1 MGYHDELLQQ
11 ANELVHKDPNNPK
24 QADLRRSVS
33 SAYYALFHLL
43 IFEGCLNWSNDIS
56 RPGLARMFDHGV
68 MKKVCKKVS
77 DAIKMPYTGEDPT
90 IVDKLR
96 SFAGLFVR
104 LQEQR
109 HEADY
114 NIKDAWTFTQSLQEV
129 LAANRALATWQEI
142 RAEKIS
148 QDFLVSLLI
157 RPRD

>member
-1 MGYHDELLQQ
+1 VAYHDELLHQ
-11 ANELVHKDPNNPK
+11 AKELVHKDPSNPT

-43 IFEGCLNWSNDIS
+43 IFEACLNWSNDVS

-68 MKKVCKKVS
+68 MKKVSRKVT
-77 DAIKMPYTGEDPT
+77 DAGRMPYVGDDPVV
-90 IVDKLR
+90 VDKLR
-96 SFAGLFVR
+96 TFAGLFVQ

-114 NIKDAWTFTQSLQEV
+114 NVKDEWTLTQSLKEM
-129 LAANRALATWQEI
+129 LAANRAFVIWQEI
-142 RAEKIS
+142 RTEKIA
-148 QDFLVSLLI
+148 QDYLVSLLI

>member
-1 MGYHDELLQQ
+1 MAYHDELLQQ
-11 ANELVHKDPNNPK
+11 AKELVHNNPNNPT

-43 IFEGCLNWSNDIS
+43 IFEACLNRSNDIS

-68 MKKVCKKVS
+68 MKKVSKKVT
-77 DAIKMPYTGEDPT
+77 DAGKMPYVGEDPVV
-90 IVDKLR
+90 VDKLR
-96 SFAGLFVR
+96 SVAGLFVQ

-114 NIKDAWTFTQSLQEV
+114 NIKDAWTLTQSLKEV
-129 LAANRALATWQEI
+129 LAAYRAFETLQEI
-142 RAEKIS
+142 RTEKTS
-148 QDFLVSLLI
+148 QDYLVSLLI

>member
-1 MGYHDELLQQ
+1 MAYHDELLQQ
-11 ANELVHKDPNNPK
+11 AKELVHKNPNNPT

-43 IFEGCLNWSNDIS
+43 IFEACLNWSNDIS

-68 MKKVCKKVS
+68 MKKVSKKVT
-77 DAIKMPYTGEDPT
+77 DASKMPYVGEDPV
-90 IVDKLR
+90 IVARLR
-96 SFAGLFVR
+96 SFAGLFVQ

-114 NIKDAWTFTQSLQEV
+114 NIKDAWTLTQSLKEMV
-129 LAANRALATWQEI
+129 SANRAFVIWQEI
-142 RAEKIS
+142 RTEKVS
-148 QDFLVSLLI
+148 QDYLVSLLI

>member
-1 MGYHDELLQQ
+1 VAYHDELLQQ
-11 ANELVHKDPNNPK
+11 AKELVHKNPNTPT

-43 IFEGCLNWSNDIS
+43 IFEACLNWSNDIS

-68 MKKVCKKVS
+68 MKKVSKKVT
-77 DAIKMPYTGEDPT
+77 DANKMPYAGEDPAV
-90 IVDKLR
+90 VDKLR
-96 SFAGLFVR
+96 SFAGLFVQ

-114 NIKDAWTFTQSLQEV
+114 NIKDAWTLTQSLKEV
-129 LAANRALATWQEI
+129 LAANRAFVTWQEI
-142 RAEKIS
+142 RTGKIS
-148 QDFLVSLLI
+148 QDYLVSLLI

>member
-1 MGYHDELLQQ
+1 MAYHDELLQQ
-11 ANELVHKDPNNPK
+11 AKELVHKNPNNPT

-43 IFEGCLNWSNDIS
+43 IFEACLNWSNDIS

-68 MKKVCKKVS
+68 MKKVSKKVT
-77 DAIKMPYTGEDPT
+77 DASKMPYAGEDPVA
-90 IVDKLR
+90 VDKLR
-96 SFAGLFVR
+96 SFAGLFVQ

-114 NIKDAWTFTQSLQEV
+114 NIKDAWTLTQSLKEM
-129 LAANRALATWQEI
+129 LAANRAFVIWQEI
-142 RAEKIS
+142 RTAKIS
-148 QDFLVSLLI
+148 QDYLVSLLI

>member
-1 MGYHDELLQQ
+1 MAYHDELLQQ
-11 ANELVHKDPNNPK
+11 AKELVHKNPNNPT

-43 IFEGCLNWSNDIS
+43 IFEACLNWSNDIS

-68 MKKVCKKVS
+68 MRKVSKKVT
-77 DAIKMPYTGEDPT
+77 DASKMPYAQEDPL

-96 SFAGLFVR
+96 SFAGLFVQ

-114 NIKDAWTFTQSLQEV
+114 NIKDAWTPTQSLKEM
-129 LAANRALATWQEI
+129 LAANRAFVTWQEI
-142 RAEKIS
+142 RSEKIT
-148 QDFLVSLLI
+148 QDYLVSLLI

>member
-1 MGYHDELLQQ
+1 MAYHDELLLQ
-11 ANELVHKDPNNPK
+11 AKELVHKDGPT

-43 IFEGCLNWSNDIS
+43 IFEACLNWSNDVS

-68 MKKVCKKVS
+68 MKKVSKRVT
-77 DAIKMPYTGEDPT
+77 DAGKTPYAGVESI
-90 IVDKLR
+90 IVGKLR
-96 SFAGLFVR
+96 TFAGLFVQ

-114 NIKDAWTFTQSLQEV
+114 NIKDEWTLTQSLKAM
-129 LAANRALATWQEI
+129 LDANRAFVIWHEI
-142 RAEKIS
+142 RTKKIS
-148 QDFLVSLLI
+148 QDYLISLLI

>member
-1 MGYHDELLQQ
+1 MAYHDELLQQ
-11 ANELVHKDPNNPK
+11 AKDLVHKNPNN

-43 IFEGCLNWSNDIS
+43 IFEACLNWSNDVS

-68 MKKVCKKVS
+68 MKRVSKKVT
-77 DAIKMPYTGEDPT
+77 DNTKMPYTGVDPV
-90 IVDKLR
+90 IVAKLR

-114 NIKDAWTFTQSLQEV
+114 NLKDAWTFTQSLKEM
-129 LAANRALATWQEI
+129 LAATRAFTTWQEI
-142 RAEKIS
+142 RTEEIS
-148 QDFLVSLLI
+148 QDYLVSLLI

>member
-1 MGYHDELLQQ
+1 MAYHDELLQQ
-11 ANELVHKDPNNPK
+11 AKELVHKNPSGPT

-43 IFEGCLNWSNDIS
+43 IFEACLNWSNDIS

-68 MKKVCKKVS
+68 MKKVSKKITDVS
-77 DAIKMPYTGEDPT
+77 KMAYAGENPA

-96 SFAGLFVR
+96 SFAGLFVQ

-114 NIKDAWTFTQSLQEV
+114 NIKDAWTLTQSLKEM
-129 LAANRALATWQEI
+129 LAANRAFVIWHEI
-142 RAEKIS
+142 RTEKIS
-148 QDFLVSLLI
+148 QDYLVSLLI

>member
-1 MGYHDELLQQ
+1 VAYHDELLQQ
-11 ANELVHKDPNNPK
+11 AKELVHKSPNNPT

-33 SAYYALFHLL
+33 SAYYGLFHLL
-43 IFEGCLNWSNDIS
+43 IFEACLNWSNDIS

-68 MKKVCKKVS
+68 MKKVSKKTT
-77 DAIKMPYTGEDPT
+77 DASKMPYAGEDPV

-96 SFAGLFVR
+96 SFAGLFVQ

-114 NIKDAWTFTQSLQEV
+114 NIKDAWTLTQALKEM
-129 LAANRALATWQEI
+129 LAANRTFEIWQEI

-148 QDFLVSLLI
+148 QDYLVSLLI

>member
-1 MGYHDELLQQ
+1 VAYHDELLQQ
-11 ANELVHKDPNNPK
+11 AKELVHKSQNEPT

-43 IFEGCLNWSNDIS
+43 IFEACLNWSNDIS
-56 RPGLARMFDHGV
+56 RPGLARMFEHGA
-68 MKKVCKKVS
+68 MKKVSRMVTEAS
-77 DAIKMPYTGEDPT
+77 KMPYVGQDPA

-96 SFAGLFVR
+96 TFAELFVQ

-114 NIKDAWTFTQSLQEV
+114 NIKDTWTLTQSLNEMP
-129 LAANRALATWQEI
+129 AANRAFVIWQEI
-142 RAEKIS
+142 S
-148 QDFLVSLLI
+148 QDYLISLLI

>member
-1 MGYHDELLQQ
+1 MAYHDELLQQ
-11 ANELVHKDPNNPK
+11 AKELVHRSPNNPT

-43 IFEGCLNWSNDIS
+43 IFEACLNWSNDTS

-68 MKKVCKKVS
+68 MKRVSKKVT
-77 DAIKMPYTGEDPT
+77 DANRMPYAGEDPA

-96 SFAGLFVR
+96 SFAGLFVQ

-114 NIKDAWTFTQSLQEV
+114 NVKDAWTLTQSLKEV
-129 LAANRALATWQEI
+129 LAANRAFVTWQEI
-142 RAEKIS
+142 RTEKIS
-148 QDFLVSLLI
+148 QEYLVSLLI